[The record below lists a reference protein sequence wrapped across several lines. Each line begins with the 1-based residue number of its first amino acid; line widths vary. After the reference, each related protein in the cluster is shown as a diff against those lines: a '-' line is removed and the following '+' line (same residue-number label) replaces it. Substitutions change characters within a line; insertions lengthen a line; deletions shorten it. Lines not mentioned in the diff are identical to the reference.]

1 MSEIVVGI
9 AQIDELE
16 QVRSFGRRVVVPY
29 YESIGI
35 PNFGRDMISDYW
47 DSELQIEAI
56 ADGRVLVACVDGE
69 IIGVIEHD
77 RYGDEPVIWKLYIL
91 GEHRGSGVG
100 RRLVEAVVA
109 RLRPEDSSLLIE
121 HAAENEAAAASPPW
135 CGRRRPDRN
144 PGTVQGEGD
153 PSADASGWVHCTS
166 VGRRVGAGPRAR
178 IAPRNLLSKHC
189 RSRSTTS

>member
-9 AQIDELE
+9 ARIDELE

-35 PNFGRDMISDYW
+35 PDFGRDMIRDYW

-109 RLRPEDSSLLIE
+109 RLRPEDSSLLID
-121 HAAENEAAAASPPW
+121 HAAENEAAAAAYEALGFRIAWVDGDGGDGSTTVW
-135 CGRRRPDRN
+135 RRRP
-144 PGTVQGEGD
+144 V
-153 PSADASGWVHCTS
+153 
-166 VGRRVGAGPRAR
+166 
-178 IAPRNLLSKHC
+178 
-189 RSRSTTS
+189 STTATGR